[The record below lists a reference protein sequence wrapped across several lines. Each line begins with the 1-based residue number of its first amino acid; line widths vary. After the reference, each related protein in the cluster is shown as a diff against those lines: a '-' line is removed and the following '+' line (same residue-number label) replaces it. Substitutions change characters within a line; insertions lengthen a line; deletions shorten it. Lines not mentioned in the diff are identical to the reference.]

1 MLSDELKQQ
10 IQLAYRTFL
19 DKKGLTPRYGQRL
32 MIAEIARGIAGVV
45 QDNDGKRTGDQHV
58 VVIEAGTGT
67 GKTLAYLLGVM
78 PVAKAM
84 GKKVVLATATVAL
97 QDQVVNK
104 DIPEVLRN
112 SGFSF
117 SYALAKGR
125 GRYLCLSKLDRLMT
139 PGQEAGTNLA
149 LWEDFQQYMNTTS
162 AFVPMPPK
170 KGE

>member
-84 GKKVVLATATVAL
+84 GKKVV
-97 QDQVVNK
+97 
-104 DIPEVLRN
+104 IPDHPSN
-112 SGFSF
+112 QFFKQFSNTLM
-117 SYALAKGR
+117 YTDPADLVPLLEKALASEPEK
-125 GRYLCLSKLDRLMT
+125 M
-139 PGQEAGTNLA
+139 
-149 LWEDFQQYMNTTS
+149 
-162 AFVPMPPK
+162 
-170 KGE
+170 

>member
-67 GKTLAYLLGVM
+67 GKA
-78 PVAKAM
+78 
-84 GKKVVLATATVAL
+84 
-97 QDQVVNK
+97 
-104 DIPEVLRN
+104 
-112 SGFSF
+112 
-117 SYALAKGR
+117 
-125 GRYLCLSKLDRLMT
+125 
-139 PGQEAGTNLA
+139 
-149 LWEDFQQYMNTTS
+149 S
-162 AFVPMPPK
+162 AFSS
-170 KGE
+170 

>member
-84 GKKVVLATATVAL
+84 GKKDAKLAKRLADVAL
-97 QDQVVNK
+97 HYVKAQSDVQA
-104 DIPEVLRN
+104 
-112 SGFSF
+112 
-117 SYALAKGR
+117 ALAAVNAADDPDHVKTLR
-125 GRYLCLSKLDRLMT
+125 DI
-139 PGQEAGTNLA
+139 LA
-149 LWEDFQQYMNTTS
+149 RVQSGED
-162 AFVPMPPK
+162 APA
-170 KGE
+170 